1 LIYQDFDN
9 EHIRNIAN
17 WIPGGAAEQIRPYLC
32 PLQQPVPPG
41 EKFQWTQVNSPSFNQ
56 FCHQSCSPIDQ
67 DSNLLKNHGFTTKN
81 GEQPWIYQKK
91 WRFPKMGVP
100 QFAVSITKGSR
111 GLTSCLAS
119 NGIRGCGILSV
130 PTTIG
135 WWLPPIDGLFRD
147 GLPRQKWY
155 ILYILYIYIYAYS
168 LYSWYDIIY
177 GIWYMY
183 SFYQCYMASELP
195 AS

>member
-1 LIYQDFDN
+1 MDLPQKM
-9 EHIRNIAN
+9 E
-17 WIPGGAAEQIRPYLC
+17 
-32 PLQQPVPPG
+32 
-41 EKFQWTQVNSPSFNQ
+41 
-56 FCHQSCSPIDQ
+56 
-67 DSNLLKNHGFTTKN
+67 KNHGFATKN

-155 ILYILYIYIYAYS
+155 ILYILYIYIYMHIHYFHDMISYMVSDTCILSINAIWHLSYPLRRY
-168 LYSWYDIIY
+168 LYIFGGFDGSSCFDDLYVLDLETRRSQGMGTREPPRYIVN
-177 GIWYMY
+177 
-183 SFYQCYMASELP
+183 
-195 AS
+195 